1 MRTFLSGRKGRRDV
15 PGSDQERVLITFHHK
30 EERRRRRGRMEGIM
44 ASRNSGSFIAIN
56 PITFPLDPG
65 IEDYAELSIADSA
78 FIAIQC

>member
-30 EERRRRRGRMEGIM
+30 EERRGRMEGIM

>member
-1 MRTFLSGRKGRRDV
+1 
-15 PGSDQERVLITFHHK
+15 
-30 EERRRRRGRMEGIM
+30 MEGIM

>member
-1 MRTFLSGRKGRRDV
+1 MRTFLSGRKGRRDI

-30 EERRRRRGRMEGIM
+30 EERMEGIM